1 MNFLKGSGPTE
12 DEKAEHRV
20 IKHTLS
26 SQLSRTIKRLQQ
38 EHIGSDSAVR
48 SGDHGNAICNVLE
61 AVFLHGLKA
70 SFATKISGMFGSGKE
85 EKGPVM
91 SFWPFV
97 MHFTHKDVVSQLNHL
112 AHITTEIGQ
121 CRAWIRLALNDGLM
135 ESYAEAM
142 LRDKELLRSHY
153 RSIAYLRDEEHPT
166 IMKNHLQGLE
176 GFQFQLSYNSSV
188 LNDWGVSSLT
198 LAGLWSPLQ
207 APEAV
212 TPSSPDV
219 AMEATEGDDPIL
231 PSQQASR
238 EVKQVRSGRKGQRS
252 SRKTVDILDP
262 EGDTDSVG
270 SSVTMETEASTE
282 QILDGGNRA
291 TSVEITAGEQ
301 KEDTSQV
308 FLRNKEP
315 SPYDFKSPV
324 KDIAEG
330 EMSSGRSRGIRETQD
345 VSESPQFKDSVEDLK
360 IMGHQTSQ
368 FPVDPKPASNSVAT
382 PSNSVATPSN
392 SVATQSNSVATP
404 SNLVVA
410 PSNSIVTPRGA
421 VSPAGTERVDG
432 FTVNRNTEENV
443 HFSGDKQSSVET
455 RVDQPAL
462 PSEFSLP
469 LQTSDQ
475 PQGAQEKETRSET
488 LTSQDMY
495 YDIYSRSRTETEASI
510 TSPSSNDEGEDTVK
524 IAADSSAVSSIIQP
538 ASQQQGQ
545 TSAESMESEEGVA
558 GYGSYGN
565 SLGVRSGWSSAGTKE
580 SIPANPSRHRAPSS
594 SRGSFDS
601 LLKSYSPQGS
611 LATTPGMQEILE
623 AMAGPDSG
631 QEAQLEAQEPDSS
644 HLEES
649 YELDREDFEVLPLG
663 SSVTSGHA
671 DPRTKELM
679 AQLTSIG
686 REKGLDVQ
694 NFKCKDCERQIG
706 LIFGKYRVC
715 NYDGCYYCEECHV
728 NEEAVI
734 PARIILNWDFKK
746 HKVAHSTKLF
756 LLQVEEEPLINLEEC
771 NPDIYTYIKEMS
783 EVKTLRLQLKYVKAY
798 LFTCNQS
805 VAEDLRKRV
814 WPKDYMLDR
823 IHLYSV
829 VDLLQV
835 TSGQLQQHLKKV
847 VKHATKHVYK
857 CQLCSQKGF
866 LCEVCN
872 SPNPIYPF
880 ETETTVRCDRCKAV
894 FHAKCRA
901 DNRPCPKC
909 ARRDLRR
916 SQFRTVEDTSPDFT
930 FPV

>member
-61 AVFLHGLKA
+61 AIFLHGLKA

-142 LRDKELLRSHY
+142 LRDKDLLRSHY

-198 LAGLWSPLQ
+198 LAGLWSPQ

-219 AMEATEGDDPIL
+219 AMEATEGDDPTL
-231 PSQQASR
+231 PSQQAAR
-238 EVKQVRSGRKGQRS
+238 EVRQVKSGRRGQRS
-252 SRKTVDILDP
+252 SRKTAEILDP
-262 EGDTDSVG
+262 EVGSVG
-270 SSVTMETEASTE
+270 SSVTMETVETSAEQVLDVDRTANPMESTTGE
-282 QILDGGNRA
+282 KDEGN
-291 TSVEITAGEQ
+291 
-301 KEDTSQV
+301 SQD
-308 FLRNKEP
+308 FLRSEEP
-315 SPYDFKSPV
+315 SSYDSETAVKELVESKS
-324 KDIAEG
+324 
-330 EMSSGRSRGIRETQD
+330 SSGNTSNSQSAVKSQE
-345 VSESPQFKDSVEDLK
+345 VSESPQSEDNVEEL
-360 IMGHQTSQ
+360 MGLQTSQ
-368 FPVDPKPASNSVAT
+368 IPVEAAPAINSVAT
-382 PSNSVATPSN
+382 PS
-392 SVATQSNSVATP
+392 
-404 SNLVVA
+404 
-410 PSNSIVTPRGA
+410 GA
-421 VSPAGTERVDG
+421 VYPAGTVERDG
-432 FTVNRNTEENV
+432 VFTVNKNTEENV
-443 HFSGDKQSSVET
+443 YLTGDKQNSVET
-455 RVDQPAL
+455 QVVQQTLPAESTL
-462 PSEFSLP
+462 SLP
-469 LQTSDQ
+469 VQTSEL
-475 PQGAQEKETRSET
+475 PEGTQEKEARSET

-510 TSPSSNDEGEDTVK
+510 TSPASDYEGEGTVNV
-524 IAADSSAVSSIIQP
+524 AGDSSAVRRIAQQ
-538 ASQQQGQ
+538 ASQQQGL
-545 TSAESMESEEGVA
+545 TTPESMESDEGVA

-565 SLGVRSGWSSAGTKE
+565 SLGVRSGWSSAGTKD
-580 SIPANPSRHRAPSS
+580 SLPPDPSRHRAPSS

-623 AMAGPDSG
+623 TLAGPESG
-631 QEAQLEAQEPDSS
+631 AVEEQEPASS

-649 YELDREDFEVLPLG
+649 DELDREEFEVLPLG

-694 NFKCKDCERQIG
+694 NFKCKECERQIG

-728 NEEAVI
+728 NEEAII

-746 HKVAHSTKLF
+746 HK
-756 LLQVEEEPLINLEEC
+756 
-771 NPDIYTYIKEMS
+771 
-783 EVKTLRLQLKYVKAY
+783 
-798 LFTCNQS
+798 
-805 VAEDLRKRV
+805 
-814 WPKDYMLDR
+814 
-823 IHLYSV
+823 
-829 VDLLQV
+829 
-835 TSGQLQQHLKKV
+835 
-847 VKHATKHVYK
+847 
-857 CQLCSQKGF
+857 GF
-866 LCEVCN
+866 
-872 SPNPIYPF
+872 YP
-880 ETETTVRCDRCKAV
+880 
-894 FHAKCRA
+894 
-901 DNRPCPKC
+901 
-909 ARRDLRR
+909 
-916 SQFRTVEDTSPDFT
+916 
-930 FPV
+930 

>member
-61 AVFLHGLKA
+61 AIFLHGLKA

-142 LRDKELLRSHY
+142 LRDKDLLRSHY

-198 LAGLWSPLQ
+198 LAGLWSPQQ

-212 TPSSPDV
+212 TPTSPDV
-219 AMEATEGDDPIL
+219 AMEATEGDDPTL
-231 PSQQASR
+231 PSQQAAK
-238 EVKQVRSGRKGQRS
+238 EVRQVRSTRKGQRS

-262 EGDTDSVG
+262 EGDPDPVE
-270 SSVTMETEASTE
+270 SSITMETGDTSTE
-282 QILDGGNRA
+282 QILYDGKRTTPVES
-291 TSVEITAGEQ
+291 TSSGTQE
-301 KEDTSQV
+301 KDTSQV
-308 FLRNKEP
+308 LLRSAEP
-315 SPYDFKSPV
+315 SSYDSENAV
-324 KDIAEG
+324 KEVEAEN
-330 EMSSGRSRGIRETQD
+330 EVSSGDSQGIGKMQG
-345 VSESPQFKDSVEDLK
+345 VSASLQSPDNVQTLTPSSQTFENVTN
-360 IMGHQTSQ
+360 HQTQVSM
-368 FPVDPKPASNSVAT
+368 DPTPASNSVAT
-382 PSNSVATPSN
+382 PSS
-392 SVATQSNSVATP
+392 
-404 SNLVVA
+404 
-410 PSNSIVTPRGA
+410 A
-421 VSPAGTERVDG
+421 VYQAAGTVEKVGGYTAD
-432 FTVNRNTEENV
+432 NEENLHLSRGV
-443 HFSGDKQSSVET
+443 QSSVET
-455 RVDQPAL
+455 QVVQHTLPAQ
-462 PSEFSLP
+462 STFSLP
-469 LQTSDQ
+469 LQTSEQ
-475 PQGAQEKETRSET
+475 PQGTQEKETRSET
-488 LTSQDMY
+488 LTSQDMF

-510 TSPSSNDEGEDTVK
+510 TSPSSNDEGENTVN
-524 IAADSSAVSSIIQP
+524 IAAYSPAQQ
-538 ASQQQGQ
+538 ASQQQEQ
-545 TSAESMESEEGVA
+545 TSAESMESEESVA

-565 SLGVRSGWSSAGTKE
+565 SLGVRSGWSSAGTKD
-580 SIPANPSRHRAPSS
+580 SIPPDPGRHRAPSS

-601 LLKSYSPQGS
+601 LLKNYSPQGS

-623 AMAGPDSG
+623 TLAGPDAGLES
-631 QEAQLEAQEPDSS
+631 QLEPQEPDNS

-649 YELDREDFEVLPLG
+649 DELDREEFEVLPLG

-694 NFKCKDCERQIG
+694 NFKCKECERQIG

-746 HKVAHSTKLF
+746 HKIAHSTKLF
-756 LLQVEEEPLINLEEC
+756 LLQVDEEPLINLEEC

-880 ETETTVRCDRCKAV
+880 ETESTVRCDRCKAV
-894 FHAKCRA
+894 FHAKCRSE
-901 DNRPCPKC
+901 NRACPKC
-909 ARRDLRR
+909 TRRDLRR

>member
-61 AVFLHGLKA
+61 AIFLHGLKA

-142 LRDKELLRSHY
+142 LRDKDLLRSHY

-198 LAGLWSPLQ
+198 LAGLWSPQ

-219 AMEATEGDDPIL
+219 AMEATEGDDPTL
-231 PSQQASR
+231 PSQQAAR
-238 EVKQVRSGRKGQRS
+238 EVRQVRSGRKGQRS
-252 SRKTVDILDP
+252 SRKTAEILDP
-262 EGDTDSVG
+262 EVGSVG
-270 SSVTMETEASTE
+270 SSVTMETVE
-282 QILDGGNRA
+282 
-291 TSVEITAGEQ
+291 TSVEQVLDVDRTANPMESTTGE
-301 KEDTSQV
+301 KDEDSSQD
-308 FLRNKEP
+308 FLRSEEP
-315 SPYDFKSPV
+315 SSYDSETAVKELVKSEV
-324 KDIAEG
+324 
-330 EMSSGRSRGIRETQD
+330 SSGNNSQSALKTQG
-345 VSESPQFKDSVEDLK
+345 VSESPQSEDNVEEL
-360 IMGHQTSQ
+360 MGLQTSQ
-368 FPVDPKPASNSVAT
+368 IPVEAAPASNSFAT
-382 PSNSVATPSN
+382 PS
-392 SVATQSNSVATP
+392 
-404 SNLVVA
+404 
-410 PSNSIVTPRGA
+410 GA
-421 VSPAGTERVDG
+421 VYPAGTVERGGG
-432 FTVNRNTEENV
+432 FTVNKSTEENYEIKTKFQFPTKKENV
-443 HFSGDKQSSVET
+443 YLSEDKQSSVET
-455 RVDQPAL
+455 QVVQHTLPAESTL
-462 PSEFSLP
+462 SPP
-469 LQTSDQ
+469 VQTSEL
-475 PQGAQEKETRSET
+475 PEGTQEKETRSET

-510 TSPSSNDEGEDTVK
+510 TSPASDYEGEATVNV
-524 IAADSSAVSSIIQP
+524 AGDSSAVRRIAQQ
-538 ASQQQGQ
+538 ASQQQGL
-545 TSAESMESEEGVA
+545 TTPESMESEEGVA

-565 SLGVRSGWSSAGTKE
+565 SLGVRSGWSSAGTKD
-580 SIPANPSRHRAPSS
+580 SLSPDPSRHRAPSS

-623 AMAGPDSG
+623 TLAGPESG
-631 QEAQLEAQEPDSS
+631 PVEEQEPASS

-649 YELDREDFEVLPLG
+649 DELDREEFEVLPLG

-694 NFKCKDCERQIG
+694 NFKCKECERQIG

-728 NEEAVI
+728 NEEAII

-771 NPDIYTYIKEMS
+771 NPDIYTYIKEMA

-880 ETETTVRCDRCKAV
+880 ETDSTVRCDRCKAV
-894 FHAKCRA
+894 YHAKCRTE
-901 DNRPCPKC
+901 NRPCPKC
-909 ARRDLRR
+909 TRRDLRR
-916 SQFRTVEDTSPDFT
+916 SQFRTAEDTSPDFT

>member
-1 MNFLKGSGPTE
+1 MAVLCCVLSGSGPTE

-61 AVFLHGLKA
+61 AIFLHGLKA

-91 SFWPFV
+91 SFWAFV

-142 LRDKELLRSHY
+142 LRDKDLLRSHY

-198 LAGLWSPLQ
+198 LAGLWSPQ

-212 TPSSPDV
+212 TPSSPD
-219 AMEATEGDDPIL
+219 
-231 PSQQASR
+231 
-238 EVKQVRSGRKGQRS
+238 GQRS
-252 SRKTVDILDP
+252 SRKTAEILDP
-262 EGDTDSVG
+262 EVGSVG
-270 SSVTMETEASTE
+270 SSVTMETVETSAEQVLDVDRTVEST
-282 QILDGGNRA
+282 
-291 TSVEITAGEQ
+291 TGE
-301 KEDTSQV
+301 KDEDSSQD
-308 FLRNKEP
+308 FLRSKEP
-315 SPYDFKSPV
+315 SSYDSETAVKELVKSE
-324 KDIAEG
+324 A
-330 EMSSGRSRGIRETQD
+330 SSGNNSQSAVKTQG
-345 VSESPQFKDSVEDLK
+345 VSESLQSEDNVEEV
-360 IMGHQTSQ
+360 MGLQTSQ
-368 FPVDPKPASNSVAT
+368 IPVEATPASNSVAT
-382 PSNSVATPSN
+382 PS
-392 SVATQSNSVATP
+392 
-404 SNLVVA
+404 
-410 PSNSIVTPRGA
+410 GA
-421 VSPAGTERVDG
+421 VYPAGTVERV
-432 FTVNRNTEENV
+432 
-443 HFSGDKQSSVET
+443 
-455 RVDQPAL
+455 
-462 PSEFSLP
+462 
-469 LQTSDQ
+469 QTSEL
-475 PQGAQEKETRSET
+475 PEGTQEKEARSET

-510 TSPSSNDEGEDTVK
+510 TSPSSDYDGEATVNV
-524 IAADSSAVSSIIQP
+524 AGDSSAVRRMAQQ
-538 ASQQQGQ
+538 ASQQQGLP
-545 TSAESMESEEGVA
+545 ESMESDEGVA

-565 SLGVRSGWSSAGTKE
+565 SLGCDLVGHRLGRRIASLLTPADTGHPPHPESVMPNVNCTVSSTK
-580 SIPANPSRHRAPSS
+580 S
-594 SRGSFDS
+594 SFDS

-623 AMAGPDSG
+623 TLAGPESG
-631 QEAQLEAQEPDSS
+631 AGEEQEPASS

-649 YELDREDFEVLPLG
+649 DELDREEFEVLPLG

-694 NFKCKDCERQIG
+694 NFKCKECERQIG

-728 NEEAVI
+728 NEEAII

-756 LLQVEEEPLINLEEC
+756 LLQ
-771 NPDIYTYIKEMS
+771 
-783 EVKTLRLQLKYVKAY
+783 TLRLQLKYVKAY

-880 ETETTVRCDRCKAV
+880 ETDSTVRCDRCKAV
-894 FHAKCRA
+894 YHAKCRTE
-901 DNRPCPKC
+901 NRPCPKC
-909 ARRDLRR
+909 TRRDLRR
-916 SQFRTVEDTSPDFT
+916 SQFRTNEDTSPDFA